1 MELPDNVRRFL
12 LRHIDSIAEL
22 EGLLLMRRERLVP
35 WTSGALA
42 GRLYVSEDAAALV
55 LDVLHRRELLA
66 QEPAGYRYEP
76 ANEELGTGV
85 EAVAEL
91 YSRSVIPITNL
102 IHGKARPSIQQF
114 ADAFRLRDTKP

>member
-1 MELPDNVRRFL
+1 MELPDSVRRFL
-12 LRHIDSIAEL
+12 LGHIDSVAEL

-35 WTSGALA
+35 WTAAALA
-42 GRLYVSEDAAALV
+42 QRLYVGEEVAALV

-66 QEPAGYRYEP
+66 REPDGYRYEP
-76 ANEELGTGV
+76 ASDELGTGV
-85 EAVAEL
+85 DAVAAM

-114 ADAFRLRDTKP
+114 ADAFRLRDHK